1 MASLRMRVRGP
12 SGQSIVTIATESTW
26 GDLKK
31 EISKATSI
39 DSFDLKYGFPPQPLG
54 NASLDAD
61 IPLSSLG
68 VSLNG
73 EQLTVVP
80 HEAPPKPDPS
90 NTQTAASSSS
100 QPDQPLSLSRKQ
112 DSAMTESELPEIP
125 VPQLDGVLTL
135 RVMPDDN
142 SCLFRAL
149 STALLGASLDGMTE
163 LRSIVAQKIQADPD
177 FYTAGVLEKPPDEYC
192 RWIQHPDSWGGGIEL
207 SILSTEFGVEVC
219 SINVQDLRVDRF
231 NEGKEKRVIVVYSG
245 IHYDV
250 VAVTPYGGADP
261 EQDRKVFDVLRIDGE
276 EMDGGALEAA
286 RELCKTLQQR
296 HYYTDTK
303 GFDLVCNICGWKGKG
318 EKGATAHAKETS
330 HMDFGEA

>member
-1 MASLRMRVRGP
+1 MSTIRMRIRGP
-12 SGQSIVTIATESTW
+12 SGQSTITVPSDSTL

-31 EISKATSI
+31 EISTAASV
-39 DSFDLKYGFPPQPLG
+39 DSFDLKYGFPPRPLG
-54 NASLDAD
+54 NPSLESD

-73 EQLTVVP
+73 EQITVVP
-80 HEAPPKPDPS
+80 HETPLEPSPSTNAAPS
-90 NTQTAASSSS
+90 ASS
-100 QPDQPLSLSRKQ
+100 PDKPLSLTRKSN
-112 DSAMTESELPEIP
+112 SAISDSELPEIS
-125 VPQLDGVLTL
+125 VPQLDGLLTL

-250 VAVTPYGGADP
+250 VAVTPYTGADP
-261 EQDRKVFDVLRIDGE
+261 DMDRKVFDVLRIECE

-303 GFDLVCNICGWKGKG
+303 RFDLVCNICGWKGKG